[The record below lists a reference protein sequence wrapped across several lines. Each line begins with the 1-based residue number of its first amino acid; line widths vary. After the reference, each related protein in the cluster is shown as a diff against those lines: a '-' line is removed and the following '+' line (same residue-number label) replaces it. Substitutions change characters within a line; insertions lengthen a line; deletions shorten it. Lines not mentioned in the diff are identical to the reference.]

1 MTKWSQW
8 SLIFIARCILKAATS
23 CTQPKRNVKNRTEN
37 PFKLTL
43 SLPFLGPRSVRSSF
57 FLACPG
63 LGLWFEPLGCC
74 KRFVLRSTAIPMDS
88 YGICCSNVFPYVNKC
103 IYIYIIDII
112 YVCMQ
117 CWSHICIYIYM
128 HDPVVFHPGF
138 GVFAEIATS
147 CIVFTSGIPRIHTKR
162 KDAEDQNRVKL
173 FSFEIIMAGTFPTVQ
188 HVGTQQRQH
197 RAIPTPSP
205 QAFWTAY
212 YWRFWRLF
220 WRSDQFVLWSDSAR
234 RSIVILNAKICCRLM
249 SYLQKC
255 PGCWDDAATSMLDFA
270 RFLEN
275 CQLTNTHDA
284 VQVFEAWQIPRGLC
298 SI

>member
-117 CWSHICIYIYM
+117 CWSHICIYIYAWPGGFSSWIWCVCWNC
-128 HDPVVFHPGF
+128 HKLYCFHKWYPKNPYKK
-138 GVFAEIATS
+138 ER
-147 CIVFTSGIPRIHTKR
+147 C
-162 KDAEDQNRVKL
+162 
-173 FSFEIIMAGTFPTVQ
+173 
-188 HVGTQQRQH
+188 
-197 RAIPTPSP
+197 
-205 QAFWTAY
+205 
-212 YWRFWRLF
+212 
-220 WRSDQFVLWSDSAR
+220 WRSKSGEAFFVR
-234 RSIVILNAKICCRLM
+234 NHH
-249 SYLQKC
+249 
-255 PGCWDDAATSMLDFA
+255 GWDLSNCSTCGDAATPAPCNSDAVSSGFLDSLLLA
-270 RFLEN
+270 FLETVLTLRSICSVKWL
-275 CQLTNTHDA
+275 CQKEHRNFKCQDML
-284 VQVFEAWQIPRGLC
+284 
-298 SI
+298 

>member
-88 YGICCSNVFPYVNKC
+88 YGICCTNVFPYVNIY

-117 CWSHICIYIYM
+117 CWSHICIYIYICM
-128 HDPVVFHPGF
+128 TRWFFILDLVCLLKLPQAV
-138 GVFAEIATS
+138 
-147 CIVFTSGIPRIHTKR
+147 
-162 KDAEDQNRVKL
+162 L
-173 FSFEIIMAGTFPTVQ
+173 FSQVVSQESIQKGKMLKIKIGWSFFRSKSSWLGPFQLFNMWGRSNASTVQ
-188 HVGTQQRQH
+188 FR
-197 RAIPTPSP
+197 R
-205 QAFWTAY
+205 
-212 YWRFWRLF
+212 RLLRLF
-220 WRSDQFVLWSDSAR
+220 GQPIIGVSGDCSDA
-234 RSIVILNAKICCRLM
+234 
-249 SYLQKC
+249 
-255 PGCWDDAATSMLDFA
+255 
-270 RFLEN
+270 
-275 CQLTNTHDA
+275 
-284 VQVFEAWQIPRGLC
+284 QINLFCEVTLPEGA
-298 SI
+298 S